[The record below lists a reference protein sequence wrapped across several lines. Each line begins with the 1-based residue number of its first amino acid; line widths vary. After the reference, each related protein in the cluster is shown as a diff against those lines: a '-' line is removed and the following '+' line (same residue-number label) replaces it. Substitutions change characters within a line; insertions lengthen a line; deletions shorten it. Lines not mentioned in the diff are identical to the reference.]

1 MKQHWPG
8 RRPRTSPDP
17 HLVTQPPDRLPS
29 GVYQD
34 NLAATDCDTP
44 ARLPSNV
51 DVDEPVAGADCNAD
65 YQAVCRSI
73 DLESSDQLSH
83 QRLDGGFTLNRPT
96 GDHKVIVSVCALIDR
111 IISRTS

>member
-34 NLAATDCDTP
+34 DLAATDCDTP
-44 ARLPSNV
+44 ARRPSNV

-83 QRLDGGFTLNRPT
+83 QRLHGVFTLSRHT
-96 GDHKVIVSVCALIDR
+96 GDHKVNVPECTLIFR
-111 IISRTS
+111 FVSRTS